1 MDLEDLKRILQKDK
15 GKIIIV
21 ENGKPVMIVLPYENQ
36 DLGKSQEEAVEP
48 LLEEEEAGSVPGELT
63 IDDLPL

>member
-1 MDLEDLKRILQKDK
+1 MDLEELKRILKKDK

-21 ENGKPVMIVLPYENQ
+21 ENGKPIMVVLLYE
-36 DLGKSQEEAVEP
+36 DLAGQNNQEEATEP
-48 LLEEEEAGSVPGELT
+48 LLEEEETKPVPGELT

>member
-1 MDLEDLKRILQKDK
+1 MDLEELKRILKKDK

-36 DLGKSQEEAVEP
+36 DLQNNKEEAIEP
-48 LLEEEEAGSVPGELT
+48 LLEEEEMGSVPGELT